1 MSSTITLS
9 VPTMTCGH
17 CVSTIRKALQG
28 LGLTEA
34 QIDLK
39 TREIRIEASA
49 SAVPSILAA
58 LSAEGYPA
66 SSR

>member
-1 MSSTITLS
+1 MSNPITLS
-9 VPTMTCGH
+9 VPSMTCGH

-28 LGLTEA
+28 LGLPEA

-39 TREIRIEASA
+39 SREIRVEASA
-49 SAVPSILAA
+49 SAVPSILAT

-66 SSR
+66 SPR

>member
-1 MSSTITLS
+1 MSNSITLS
-9 VPTMTCGH
+9 VPSLTCGH

-28 LGLTEA
+28 LGLPEV

-39 TREIRIEASA
+39 TREVRIEASA
-49 SAVPSILAA
+49 SLLPSILDT

-66 SSR
+66 SPR